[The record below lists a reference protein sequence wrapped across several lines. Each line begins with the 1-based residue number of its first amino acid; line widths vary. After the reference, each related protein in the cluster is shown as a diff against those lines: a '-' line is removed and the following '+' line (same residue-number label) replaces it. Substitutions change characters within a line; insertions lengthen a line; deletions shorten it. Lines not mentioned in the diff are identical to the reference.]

1 MHMYVWGRNV
11 EAVGSGALSHGASL
25 AGNKRGSDPARL
37 ARGKGGEG
45 AAAGVSRLLGGIA
58 APASERRQAVRG

>member
-1 MHMYVWGRNV
+1 MGRDV
-11 EAVGSGALSHGASL
+11 EAVGSGTLSYGASL
-25 AGNKRGSDPARL
+25 AGSKRGSDPARL